1 MPDAMLERALAR
13 DRWIVGGCVALVA
26 ALAWLWLWRQSVEMT
41 GNSMAASSMPDM
53 DMGGAMMVSTADAG
67 PYLMSAFI
75 MWLLMMIAMMLPSAA
90 PMILLYG
97 KLARGARA
105 QGAALAPTA
114 IFAFVYLATW
124 AAFSIAAAIAQL
136 LLIRMGFVSEMTL
149 AFGNWRIGGA
159 LLIAAGL
166 YQLTP
171 LKRAC
176 LEVLSLANVVP
187 DAPLASELDR
197 RSAHR
202 SRAWTLLPGL
212 LRAIDGVAVR
222 LRSYEPGMG
231 CGAVAFRFDRKSA
244 SIWKPNRNPWG
255 LHRCLR
261 RRGHDDLGKN
271 RTRRQPSTYCRRS
284 RYEQVPR
291 AIADECL
298 DYSAAVCNFRAC
310 NSPPIRPFKAL

>member
-1 MPDAMLERALAR
+1 
-13 DRWIVGGCVALVA
+13 
-26 ALAWLWLWRQSVEMT
+26 
-41 GNSMAASSMPDM
+41 MPDM

-176 LEVLSLANVVP
+176 LEVLPLADVLP

-261 RRGHDDLGKN
+261 RRGYDDFGRK
-271 RTRRQPSTYCRRS
+271 RTLTASTSLPLPRTSERRQQKRKMSWEAPAADTKYAQQRALDVGAYSWPSGRDLLSRR
-284 RYEQVPR
+284 VP
-291 AIADECL
+291 D
-298 DYSAAVCNFRAC
+298 
-310 NSPPIRPFKAL
+310 RPRRL

>member
-41 GNSMAASSMPDM
+41 SNSMAASSMPDM

-114 IFAFVYLATW
+114 IFAFVYLTTW

-166 YQLTP
+166 YQFTP

-176 LEVLSLANVVP
+176 LESCRSPMSFLMRLWRPSWTGAVRIGLAHGLYCLGCCALLMALLFVFGVMNQAWVAALSLFV
-187 DAPLASELDR
+187 LTEK
-197 RSAHR
+197 
-202 SRAWTLLPGL
+202 LLPFGSRIGTL
-212 LRAIDGVAVR
+212 GGFIAV
-222 LRSYEPGMG
+222 
-231 CGAVAFRFDRKSA
+231 CVGAVMM
-244 SIWKPNRNPWG
+244 I
-255 LHRCLR
+255 
-261 RRGHDDLGKN
+261 
-271 RTRRQPSTYCRRS
+271 
-284 RYEQVPR
+284 
-291 AIADECL
+291 
-298 DYSAAVCNFRAC
+298 
-310 NSPPIRPFKAL
+310 

>member
-13 DRWIVGGCVALVA
+13 DRWIVGGCLALVA

-41 GNSMAASSMPDM
+41 SNSMAASSMPDM

-176 LEVLSLANVVP
+176 LESCRSPMSFLMRLWRPSWTGAVRIGLAHGLYCLGCCALLMALLFVFGVMNLAWVAALTLFVLT
-187 DAPLASELDR
+187 EK
-197 RSAHR
+197 
-202 SRAWTLLPGL
+202 LLPFGSRIGTL
-212 LRAIDGVAVR
+212 GGFIAV
-222 LRSYEPGMG
+222 
-231 CGAVAFRFDRKSA
+231 CVGAVMM
-244 SIWKPNRNPWG
+244 IWSGRE
-255 LHRCLR
+255 L
-261 RRGHDDLGKN
+261 
-271 RTRRQPSTYCRRS
+271 
-284 RYEQVPR
+284 
-291 AIADECL
+291 
-298 DYSAAVCNFRAC
+298 
-310 NSPPIRPFKAL
+310 